1 MPTHAAGIVASGKKV
16 SGPKG
21 TASNRAVDKSTS
33 GRKTD
38 SAKMAGSQGTKN
50 PERQGT

>member
-33 GRKTD
+33 GRETD
-38 SAKMAGSQGTKN
+38 SSKAAKNEGTKN